1 MFSQDLLTSIV
12 ETAIIAVPCLYLLD
26 MAAKIESLTAKLDQV
41 VETLATQVPQAVET
55 QVPETQVPET
65 QAVETQVPEAPAKK
79 RGRPK
84 GSKNKPKVTAEAPA
98 TEAPATETVEAPATE
113 TVEAPATETV
123 EAPPKKRGRP
133 KGSKNKPKVTQVPE
147 VVQTQ
152 VPETQVPET
161 QVTDAG
167 LAEATAPSPAYQA
180 PAPAETVRS
189 KTKTRASYKAT
200 QDKALVVKTEPTG
213 RAVTATEA
221 RGLCKTQEVLAK
233 INSRWCRVTG
243 VGSNTVSCTRGVW
256 ANHDQVTAWL
266 AIG

>member
-12 ETAIIAVPCLYLLD
+12 ETATVAVPCLFLLD
-26 MAAKIESLTAKLDQV
+26 MVAKIERLSAKLDQV
-41 VETLATQVPQAVET
+41 VETLATQAVETPVAETVETPVAETVET
-55 QVPETQVPET
+55 QVPET
-65 QAVETQVPEAPAKK
+65 PAKK

-84 GSKNKPKVTAEAPA
+84 GSKNKPKATVT
-98 TEAPATETVEAPATE
+98 
-113 TVEAPATETV
+113 
-123 EAPPKKRGRP
+123 
-133 KGSKNKPKVTQVPE
+133 E

-152 VPETQVPET
+152 VPVTEVVQTQAPEDP
-161 QVTDAG
+161 VTDAG
-167 LAEATAPSPAYQA
+167 LAEAPSYQAPSYQAPSYQAPSYQAPSYQAPSYQA

-189 KTKTRASYKAT
+189 KTKTRASYRAT

-213 RAVTATEA
+213 RIVTATEA
-221 RGLCKTQEVLAK
+221 RSLCKTQEVLAK

-243 VGSNTVSCTRGVW
+243 VGSTTVSCTRGVW

>member
-12 ETAIIAVPCLYLLD
+12 ETATIAVPCLFLLD
-26 MAAKIESLTAKLDQV
+26 MAAKIENLSAKLDQV
-41 VETLATQVPQAVET
+41 VETLASKAVETPVAETVETPVAETVET
-55 QVPETQVPET
+55 QVPET
-65 QAVETQVPEAPAKK
+65 PAKK

-98 TEAPATETVEAPATE
+98 TEAPATETVETPATE
-113 TVEAPATETV
+113 TVET
-123 EAPPKKRGRP
+123 PPKKRGRP

-152 VPETQVPET
+152 VTETQVTETQVTET

-167 LAEATAPSPAYQA
+167 LAETPSPAYQA
-180 PAPAETVRS
+180 PSPAETVRS

-213 RAVTATEA
+213 RIITATEA

-233 INSRWCRVTG
+233 INGRWCRVTG

-256 ANHDQVTAWL
+256 ANHDQVNAWL

>member
-84 GSKNKPKVTAEAPA
+84 GSKNKPKVT
-98 TEAPATETVEAPATE
+98 
-113 TVEAPATETV
+113 
-123 EAPPKKRGRP
+123 
-133 KGSKNKPKVTQVPE
+133 QVPE
-147 VVQTQ
+147 VVQTQVPETQ

-213 RAVTATEA
+213 RIVTTIEA

-233 INSRWCRVTG
+233 INNRWCRVTG
-243 VGSNTVSCTRGVW
+243 VGSTTVSCTRGVW